1 MTTLV
6 LGGTGFIGSHLVQ
19 RLFYDNPRVFLRKR
33 ADFSHYRA
41 VDKMVEGCTVV
52 YHLINATLP
61 YSNDA
66 SYGLG
71 ANVAST
77 LNLLNSCVDHEV
89 KKVIFTSSG
98 GTVYGQTGGFAVN
111 ESDPTDPISF
121 YGVTKLAIE
130 KYLHAYRAQF
140 GLDYCILRIANAYGP
155 GQTKG
160 VIPRLFHCAMTG
172 EPFELWGDGS
182 VMRDYVYVDD
192 VVDALIEARN
202 QEGVFNIGTGV
213 GVTILELIERI
224 ENLTRKPVNLN
235 VSQGRKVD
243 VAANVLDFSKAL
255 RTFRWAPKTLLAD
268 GLKKTY
274 EQL

>member
-6 LGGTGFIGSHLVQ
+6 LGGTGFIGSHLVG
-19 RLFYDNPRVFLRKR
+19 RLEAPRVVGR
-33 ADFSHYRA
+33 AIDSDDFSDAGSA
-41 VDKMVEGCTVV
+41 VSGCDVV
-52 YHLINATLP
+52 YHLINRMP
-61 YSNDA
+61 PDSRDA
-66 SYGLG
+66 RYGVWDL
-71 ANVAST
+71 VSLVEI
-77 LNLLNSCVDHEV
+77 LNACVDHEV
-89 KKVIFTSSG
+89 KKVVFTSSG

-130 KYLHAYRAQF
+130 KYLHAYQVQF
-140 GLDYCILRIANAYGP
+140 GLEYCILRIANAYGP
-155 GQTKG
+155 GQTHG

-172 EPFELWGDGS
+172 EAFELWGDGS

-224 ENLTRKPVNLN
+224 ESLTRKPVNLN
-235 VSQGRKVD
+235 VSEGRKVD

-274 EQL
+274 EQLCFR